1 MSKVIRIDEW
11 KNQEKSELNAS
22 HSKKRGF
29 CDDLL
34 ELIKEKPQS
43 VNGLAKKSGKSEAMI
58 RTTITILRRHG
69 NVIVYYPNEGAFGF
83 EEGTAPPL
91 GPVGGGDDRWKRWA

>member
-11 KNQEKSELNAS
+11 KNHEKSEMNADDPE
-22 HSKKRGF
+22 KRGF

-34 ELIKEKPQS
+34 GLIKEKPQS
-43 VNGLAKKSGKSEAMI
+43 VNELAKKSGKSKAMI
-58 RTTITILRRHG
+58 RTTITILRSRG
-69 NVIVYYPNEGAFGF
+69 NIIVYYPNEGAFGF
-83 EEGTAPPL
+83 EEGIAPPL